1 MSIHNL
7 HHYNTLMAAARAEI
21 AAGTFAAW
29 AHTTLERIDRHEHSD
44 RRIGAA
50 A

>member
-1 MSIHNL
+1 MHNL
-7 HHYNTLMAAARAEI
+7 HHYNALMAESRAAI
-21 AAGTFAAW
+21 AAGRFAAY
-29 AHTTLERIDRHEHSD
+29 AREKLERIDRHEHSD